1 MDVEPVKDRQRF
13 VLALAALLDL
23 TPFFIDRVD
32 LALDEAR
39 RKHIQ
44 ILTHSFVSTPL
55 HTP

>member
-32 LALDEAR
+32 LALDEAG
-39 RKHIQ
+39 RKHI
-44 ILTHSFVSTPL
+44 
-55 HTP
+55 